1 MFGLLA
7 SIWDFSNS
15 VFRIYAENSLRM
27 QEECREL
34 LLMVSKLDQLCA
46 RLEKASSREKI
57 SSQLLE
63 IIPRLQ
69 KQLSEEGVLGYSNIG
84 RIKEI
89 GQLLSTIE
97 DSQPETVGGNV
108 GIEKCMHADDSVERL
123 LDELISEHAMEIDQE
138 ISYKNEILG
147 PLEDRSKSRTT
158 G

>member
-1 MFGLLA
+1 
-7 SIWDFSNS
+7 
-15 VFRIYAENSLRM
+15 M
-27 QEECREL
+27 QEESREL

-69 KQLSEEGVLGYSNIG
+69 KQLSEEGVLGYSNMG

-89 GQLLSTIE
+89 GRLLSTIE
-97 DSQPETVGGNV
+97 DSKPETVGGNV
-108 GIEKCMHADDSVERL
+108 GIEKCMHSEDSVEKL

-138 ISYKNEILG
+138 ISSKTEILG
-147 PLEDRSKSRTT
+147 ILGDKSKSRAT